1 MWKQK
6 LQKIEKT
13 QSQCSE
19 ISVFIRIV
27 FLPNN
32 YKPRERHITKGRKKR
47 SPTAAISK
55 TLFEQNVIVY
65 IIVIQYRAW
74 IVKYYKLRT
83 QHFISTE
90 GILPDQH
97 TIEESSI
104 NVKKL

>member
-1 MWKQK
+1 MWKPK
-6 LQKIEKT
+6 LQKIQNT

-27 FLPNN
+27 FLLNN
-32 YKPRERHITKGRKKR
+32 YKARETHMTKCRKR
-47 SPTAAISK
+47 GNPVAAILK

-65 IIVIQYRAW
+65 IIVIRYRAW
-74 IVKYYKLRT
+74 IVKYYELRT